1 MEIRTAMRTA
11 ESDPAASHLPST
23 RVLSSTLIG
32 LVFLCALT
40 SGCTINPVSK
50 RPEIVL
56 TTVERE
62 REIGL
67 EETRKLEK
75 QVGFLQEDKLV
86 RYVEAIGG
94 RLAQHSPRQ
103 DVEYHFYVVDMV
115 PPNAF
120 ALPGGYVFVTRGLVA
135 LVNSEDELANVIG
148 HEIGHVAARHAVQR
162 LSLGAP
168 FAIVSGLG
176 AWATGI
182 VSQRLGRV
190 VGGIGNLAGGLLLA
204 PYSREQEREADRLGQ
219 ELAAAAGWDP
229 GGMASFLHTLGR
241 EAALVRPDKAGGLR
255 FLDSHPSTPERVEKT
270 AKRAREL
277 ETTPAAPI
285 AGGHTA
291 FLQYLNGLRVG
302 ENPVEGQFVKGHFLH
317 PGLEFSLRFPQDWKT
332 HNGRAQVA
340 AIAPDEEAFVMLELA
355 GEGNDPQEAARKFD
369 EETRIRFSDE
379 PAQVSIGG
387 LQAVRALGQF
397 RGKSLDFTWIAHG
410 GRTYQITGMCPASEF
425 DAYRQAFLS
434 TAQSFRPLTEA
445 ERASIRDTRLR
456 LIRAGNGE
464 TIEQILDRAQ
474 GTWTPEEA
482 AVANALAVE
491 DALRG
496 GQLVKVPIPE
506 PYTE

>member
-1 MEIRTAMRTA
+1 VEIRTAMRRA
-11 ESDPAASHLPST
+11 ESDPAAAHLPMM

-32 LVFLCALT
+32 LILLFALT
-40 SGCTINPVSK
+40 SGCAINPVSK

-120 ALPGGYVFVTRGLVA
+120 ALPGGYVFVTRGLLA
-135 LVNSEDELANVIG
+135 LVNSEDELASVIG
-148 HEIGHVAARHAVQR
+148 HEIGHVAARHAVRR

-168 FAIVSGLG
+168 FAIASGLG

-204 PYSREQEREADRLGQ
+204 PYSREQEREADHLGQ

-241 EAALVRPDKAGGLR
+241 EDALVRQGRPGGLR
-255 FLDSHPSTPERVEKT
+255 FFDSHPSTPERVEKT

-277 ETTPAAPI
+277 ETTPAASI

-291 FLQYLNGLRVG
+291 FLGYLNGLRVG
-302 ENPVEGQFVKGHFLH
+302 ENPAEGQFVKGDFLH
-317 PGLEFSLRFPQDWKT
+317 PGLKFSLRFPTGWKT
-332 HNGRAQVA
+332 HNAPAQVA
-340 AIAPDEEAFVMLELA
+340 AIAPDEEAFVMLEGA

-369 EETRIRFSDE
+369 EETRLRFSEE
-379 PAQVSIGG
+379 PARVSIGG
-387 LQAVRALGQF
+387 LKAVRALGQYQ
-397 RGKSLDFTWIAHG
+397 GKSLDLTWIAHG
-410 GRTYQITGMCPASEF
+410 GRIYQITGMSPASDF

-456 LIRAGNGE
+456 LIRAANGE
-464 TIEQILDRAQ
+464 SMKHLLDRAQ

-491 DALRG
+491 NALRG
-496 GQLVKVPIPE
+496 GELVKVPIPE